1 MPLKKQ
7 DCPCGSGQAF
17 EHCCGPYLRA
27 QRQPATAESLMRSRY
42 TAYVCSDET
51 YLLQT
56 WHPTSRPHH
65 LSLTQPPIK
74 WLSLK
79 IIRTDAGGPDDD
91 TGVVEFIARYK
102 TSGKAERLHETSQFV
117 KESGRW
123 FYLQALSDNVA

>member
-1 MPLKKQ
+1 
-7 DCPCGSGQAF
+7 
-17 EHCCGPYLRA
+17 
-27 QRQPATAESLMRSRY
+27 
-42 TAYVCSDET
+42 
-51 YLLQT
+51 
-56 WHPTSRPHH
+56 
-65 LSLTQPPIK
+65 
-74 WLSLK
+74 LK